1 MIVAAEKIRQLL
13 FWILDM
19 LKSSPV
25 ANHLKEIDGIIK
37 GYPDTRHNI
46 ENKLGEMLHHAAATT
61 NFYSLYKN
69 CSITDFPVIN
79 KTIIRDKET
88 AFISTKF
95 DKASLHKVVTSGSTG
110 TPFCVYHNAAK
121 KLRNT
126 ADTIYF
132 AKKAGFELGQKLY
145 YFKIWNDINKK
156 DWFNT
161 WSQNIEA
168 CNVFDL
174 SDAAIEQLLVRLNK
188 DQSTIGLLAYASA
201 FDAICRFLD
210 RHPQM
215 QIKSNVQSAIAMS
228 EALNDYTKEA
238 MQRHFNCVCI
248 SRYSNVENGMIAQQS
263 TDGSGIFFINFA
275 SYYVEVLNM
284 DDDQTCQ
291 MGMPGRVVVTDLCNE
306 AMPMIRYDT
315 GDIGILNEQL
325 VNGNPIPVLE
335 KIEGRK
341 MDMVFN
347 TNGHLVSSFTITNG
361 MWKYTELTQYQF
373 IQASKTCYLFKLNCG
388 TPFTRATELISDF
401 KNIFGTDAV
410 IEIEYVNE
418 IPLLNSGKRKKV
430 MNISSP
436 TYTNR

>member
-1 MIVAAEKIRQLL
+1 MIVAVEKLRQLL

-19 LKSSPV
+19 LKGSPV
-25 ANHLKEIDGIIK
+25 ANHLKEIDSTIK
-37 GYPDTRHNI
+37 GYPNTRQSV
-46 ENKLGEMLHHAAATT
+46 ERKLAVILHHASATT
-61 NFYSLYKN
+61 NFYSTYKSG
-69 CSITDFPVIN
+69 SITDFPVIN
-79 KTIIRDKET
+79 KTIIRDNEA
-88 AFISTKF
+88 AFISNKF
-95 DKASLHKVVTSGSTG
+95 DKTSLHKVVTSGSTG
-110 TPFCVYHNAAK
+110 TPFCVYHNPAK
-121 KLRNT
+121 KLRYT

-132 AKKAGFELGQKLY
+132 AKQAGFELGQKLY

-156 DWFNT
+156 SWFNT

-168 CNVFDL
+168 CNVFEL
-174 SDAAIEQLLVRLNK
+174 SDAAIGKLINRLNK
-188 DQSTIGLLAYASA
+188 DKSTIGLLAYASA
-201 FDAICRFLD
+201 YDAICRFLD
-210 RHPQM
+210 RNPQVR
-215 QIKSNVQSAIAMS
+215 IKSNVQSTIAMS

-238 MQRHFNCVCI
+238 MQRHFSCVCI

-263 TDGSGIFFINFA
+263 SEGGGIFFINFA

-284 DDDQTCQ
+284 NDNQPCPIER
-291 MGMPGRVVVTDLCNE
+291 PGRIVITDLYNE

-315 GDIGILNEQL
+315 GDIGVLNEHV
-325 VNGNPIPVLE
+325 VNGKPTPVLE

-373 IQASKTCYLFKLNCG
+373 IQTSKTSYLFKLNCG
-388 TPFTRATELISDF
+388 APFTRATELISDF
-401 KNIFGTDAV
+401 KNIFGTDAI
-410 IEIEYVNE
+410 IEIEYVDE

-436 TYTNR
+436 IY